1 MKNYALILASGK
13 GERFGG
19 NLPKQFLKINNRTV
33 LEYSIDAFEN
43 NPNINC
49 IIIVSNPDFL
59 DLTSEIINQNRY
71 KKVIKI
77 LAGGKTRK
85 DSSEIG
91 INAIEE
97 EDAKVLIHD
106 AVRPLVTGK
115 IIDDCIKALDKF
127 DAVSVAIKSSDTI
140 VTVYENNT
148 IKSVPARNLVRRNQ
162 TPQCF
167 KLNLIKKAHKLADE
181 QGLTV
186 TDDCGLVVDTSL
198 APVYIVDGEE
208 FNIKITYPEDL
219 KFAEKFLRN
228 K

>member
-19 NLPKQFLKINNRTV
+19 DLPKQFLKINNRTV

-43 NPNINC
+43 NPNIDC
-49 IIIVSNPDFL
+49 IIIVSNPVFL
-59 DLTSEIINQNRY
+59 DLTSEIVNQNRY

-97 EDAKVLIHD
+97 DNAKVLIHD
-106 AVRPLVTGK
+106 AVRPLVTDR

-140 VTVYENNT
+140 VTVDENN
-148 IKSVPARNLVRRNQ
+148 IIQSIPSRNSVRRNQ

-167 KLNLIKKAHKLADE
+167 KLKLIKQAHKLANE
-181 QGLTV
+181 QNLTV
-186 TDDCGLVVDTSL
+186 TDDCGLVVNSGL
-198 APVYIVDGEE
+198 APVYTVDGEE

-219 KFAEKFLRN
+219 NFAEKFLSN

>member
-19 NLPKQFLKINNRTV
+19 NLPKQFLKINKRTV

-43 NPNINC
+43 NPNIDC

-59 DLTSEIINQNRY
+59 DLTSEIVNQNNY

-97 EDAKVLIHD
+97 DDAKVLIHD
-106 AVRPLVTGK
+106 AVRPLVTNR
-115 IIDDCIKALDKF
+115 IIDDCIKALDEF
-127 DAVSVAIKSSDTI
+127 DAVSVAVKSPDTI
-140 VTVYENNT
+140 VTVDEKNIIQSIPN
-148 IKSVPARNLVRRNQ
+148 RNSVRRNQ

-167 KLNLIKKAHKLADE
+167 KLKLIKQAHKLANE
-181 QGLTV
+181 QNLTV
-186 TDDCGLVVDTSL
+186 TDDCGLVINTMP
-198 APVYIVDGEE
+198 AKIFAVDGEDT
-208 FNIKITYPEDL
+208 NIKITYPEDL
-219 KFAEKFLRN
+219 NFAEKFL